1 MRPRHLALLLR
12 LSLFVA
18 IAACAA
24 LVVDYRSMGDPAFCS
39 AGTGCGAVKGS
50 GYSSIAGVPLPNL
63 GLAAFACLLA
73 GSLLARSRLH
83 HLALAVAAGI
93 GAIGAAALIVL
104 QVFVLKAICVWC
116 MAIDS
121 SAIVGAAAA
130 IGIALAAARADSPGG
145 APEAFAREVQP
156 GGAALGAWVAA
167 ALLAIGLPFLW
178 GMFPQPSLPAA
189 LAPLQAPGKIT
200 LISFTDFECP
210 HCRGLSPELH
220 RIAEEHGDR
229 VHFVRK
235 MVPLPRHKG
244 ALPAAKA
251 YLCVP
256 PEQREVAAARLYAA
270 EPEHLTDA
278 AMTVLL
284 TAPGSME
291 AVKLDRTAF
300 ASCLAAPETQA
311 QAEAERALFFEKAG
325 GRGLP
330 TTFVGRRM
338 LLGNDPAG
346 IREALALE
354 MGGGRTELPLWLFFV
369 VLGVIAAGAAAVSLR
384 APRLER

>member
-83 HLALAVAAGI
+83 HLALAAVAGI
-93 GAIGAAALIVL
+93 GAVGAVALIAL
-104 QVFVLKAICVWC
+104 QVFVIGAICVWC
-116 MAIDS
+116 VAIDS
-121 SAIVGAAAA
+121 SAIVAAAAA
-130 IGIALAAARADSPGG
+130 IGIALAAARAHGPGG
-145 APEAFAREVQP
+145 DSEAFAREVQP
-156 GGAALGAWVAA
+156 GGAALGAWMVA

-178 GMFPQPSLPAA
+178 GMYPQPTLPAA

-200 LISFTDFECP
+200 VISFTDFECP
-210 HCRGLSPELH
+210 HCRGLSPQLH
-220 RIAEEHGDR
+220 RLVEEHGDR
-229 VHFVRK
+229 VRFVRK
-235 MVPLPRHKG
+235 MVPLSSHKG

-256 PEQREVAAARLYAA
+256 PEQREAAAARLYAA
-270 EPEHLTDA
+270 EPALLTDA
-278 AMTVLL
+278 AMTTLL
-284 TAPGSME
+284 TAPGSPE
-291 AVKLDRTAF
+291 PVKLDRAAF
-300 ASCLAAPETQA
+300 EACLAAPETKA
-311 QAEAERALFFEKAG
+311 EAEAERALFFEKAG

-338 LLGNDPAG
+338 VLGNDPAG
-346 IREALALE
+346 IQEALALE

-384 APRLER
+384 APRPA